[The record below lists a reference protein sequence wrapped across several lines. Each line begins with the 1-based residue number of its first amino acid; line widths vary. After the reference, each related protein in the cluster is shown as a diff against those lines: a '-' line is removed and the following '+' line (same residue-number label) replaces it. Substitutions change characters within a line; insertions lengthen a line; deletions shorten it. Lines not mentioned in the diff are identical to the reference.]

1 MAPVLGQIGPFT
13 IFTYTVLLDAAILIG
28 LAALAWRGQHSERR
42 AAAWLDAGLVALLG
56 GIVIGRLV
64 HVAIY
69 RGYFVSN
76 AAEIVQVWRGGID
89 WHGAVLGGLVGLALG
104 CRLRRVSWQQAADVL
119 ALALPAGA
127 VLANIGCLMAGCAPG
142 REVAT
147 LADFPPL
154 IAAEL
159 PDLYGITAPRLNSQ
173 LFGTAASVL
182 TLGAAWG
189 LARVV
194 RRSGVRLWIVLALLG
209 LATFAIGYTRGDA
222 VPLVGPLRLDQA
234 LDLVVAAAG
243 VSGTLA
249 TARGVPRQGLMQRR

>member
-1 MAPVLGQIGPFT
+1 MLGQIGPFT

-28 LAALAWRGQHSERR
+28 LAALAWRGWR
-42 AAAWLDAGLVALLG
+42 AEGRPAAWLDAGLFALAG
-56 GIVIGRLV
+56 GIVAGRLA
-64 HVAIY
+64 HVAICWE
-69 RGYFVSN
+69 YFASN

-89 WHGAVLGGLVGLALG
+89 WHGAVLGGLAGLALG

-173 LFGTAASVL
+173 LFGIAASAL

-209 LATFAIGYTRGDA
+209 LAAFAIGYTRGDA
-222 VPLVGPLRLDQA
+222 VPLVGSLRLDQA
-234 LDLVVAAAG
+234 LDLVVAAVGAL
-243 VSGTLA
+243 GTLA
-249 TARGVPRQGLMQRR
+249 AARGAHRQGLTRRR